1 MLTLFTDVNN
11 RLKIRQVYVMK
22 GLQLKVKLN
31 KQKAKEYKRGTEWW
45 KDINPSSGF
54 DLARSSLI

>member
-1 MLTLFTDVNN
+1 
-11 RLKIRQVYVMK
+11 MK